1 MAEISSQ
8 TSAQPIRLNFSDR
21 TPVVVT
27 PADEDRFM
35 TTSAEAAYACRQAQ
49 DMLRWKHEF
58 DRLLTH
64 LHEWCRENKQ
74 QVSRTYMAAS
84 EDGLKVFILTKGP
97 DYRFDFDDAISGLD
111 VEVAKKFERCPTD
124 VIQIPETP
132 VGSLTSFF
140 DSAKAWQ
147 IYGD

>member
-1 MAEISSQ
+1 
-8 TSAQPIRLNFSDR
+8 
-21 TPVVVT
+21 
-27 PADEDRFM
+27 M

-111 VEVAKKFERCPTD
+111 VEVAEKFERCPTD
-124 VIQIPETP
+124 VIQMPETP

>member
-1 MAEISSQ
+1 MAEMSSR
-8 TSAQPIRLNFSDR
+8 TSARPIRLRFGDR

-27 PADEDRFM
+27 PEDEDRFM

-49 DMLRWKHEF
+49 DMLQWKNEF

-64 LHEWCRENKQ
+64 LHDWCREKKGE
-74 QVSRTYMAAS
+74 VARTYMAPS
-84 EDGLKVFILTKGP
+84 DGGLKVFILTKGP

-111 VEVAKKFERCPTD
+111 IEVANRFGRCPTE
-124 VIQIPETP
+124 VIHMPETP
-132 VGSLTSFF
+132 VSSLTSFF
-140 DSAKAWQ
+140 DQSKAWQ